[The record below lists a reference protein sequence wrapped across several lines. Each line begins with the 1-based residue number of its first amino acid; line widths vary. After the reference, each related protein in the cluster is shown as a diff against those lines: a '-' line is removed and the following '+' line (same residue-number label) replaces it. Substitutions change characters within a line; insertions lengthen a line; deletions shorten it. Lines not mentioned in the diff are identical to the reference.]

1 MEDLKDTIEHIADAT
16 EGGFVSERKRRKAET
31 VIEDPKSSDNAKKS
45 KINQYIEW
53 SDNFR
58 PSIPKPNVHT
68 SDWAMVDSDFLQYA
82 RQRIEEDS
90 DHKYISEYKKK
101 CLLYELNKAE
111 NSNMTL
117 AELWW
122 MTVFSCTC
130 KVPRK
135 LEGYEKKFCPVC
147 KKADSRV
154 VQNDSDH
161 KNTCPYCHEC
171 FYDSGRKKKIVLRTE
186 CKINHD
192 IKSVRESF

>member
-1 MEDLKDTIEHIADAT
+1 LEEFKCTDADLT
-16 EGGFVSERKRRKAET
+16 EGGLVSKSKKRKAEK
-31 VIEDPKSSDNAKKS
+31 VIKDPNASDKAKQS
-45 KINQYIEW
+45 KMNRYIEW

-58 PSIPKPNVHT
+58 TSIPKPNVHT

-90 DHKYISEYKKK
+90 DHIDEHKKK
-101 CLLYELNKAE
+101 RLLHKLNKAE

-130 KVPRK
+130 KAHRK
-135 LEGYEKKFCPVC
+135 LEGYEKKNCPVC
-147 KKADSRV
+147 KEAKKMV

-161 KNTCPYCHEC
+161 KNTCPYCHGC
-171 FYDSGRKKKIVLRTE
+171 FYGSGREKNIVLLVD

-192 IKSVRESF
+192 IKDVQALF

>member
-1 MEDLKDTIEHIADAT
+1 MEEFKCTDADLT
-16 EGGFVSERKRRKAET
+16 EGGLVSKSKRRKAET
-31 VIEDPKSSDNAKKS
+31 VIKDVKSSDKAKQS

-90 DHKYISEYKKK
+90 DHISEHKKK
-101 CLLYELNKAE
+101 RLLHELNKAENFISE

-122 MTVFSCTC
+122 MTVISCTC
-130 KVPRK
+130 TVHRK
-135 LEGYEKKFCPVC
+135 GEGYEKKICPVC
-147 KKADSRV
+147 KEAKKMV

-171 FYDSGRKKKIVLRTE
+171 FYGSGRKKKIVLRTE
-186 CKINHD
+186 CKINHV
-192 IKSVRESF
+192 IKDVQALF

>member
-1 MEDLKDTIEHIADAT
+1 MKDTIEHIADAT
-16 EGGFVSERKRRKAET
+16 EGGLVSESKKRKAET
-31 VIEDPKSSDNAKKS
+31 VIEDPNASDKAKQS

-82 RQRIEEDS
+82 RQRIEVS
-90 DHKYISEYKKK
+90 DHKSISEYKKK

-122 MTVFSCTC
+122 MTVISCTC
-130 KVPRK
+130 TVPRN
-135 LEGYEKKFCPVC
+135 LTEGGYEKKICPVC
-147 KKADSRV
+147 TKADSRV
-154 VQNDSDH
+154 VENDSDH
-161 KNTCPYCHEC
+161 TNTCPYCHEC
-171 FYDSGRKKKIVLRTE
+171 FYDSGRKKNIVLLVD
-186 CKINHD
+186 CKINHV

>member
-1 MEDLKDTIEHIADAT
+1 MEEFKCTDADLT
-16 EGGFVSERKRRKAET
+16 EGGLVSKSKRRKTET
-31 VIEDPKSSDNAKKS
+31 VIKDVKSSDKAKQS

-82 RQRIEEDS
+82 RQRIEVS
-90 DHKYISEYKKK
+90 DHKYIGEYKKK

-135 LEGYEKKFCPVC
+135 GEGYEKKSCPVC
-147 KKADSRV
+147 KEAKKMV

-161 KNTCPYCHEC
+161 TNTCPYCHEC

-186 CKINHD
+186 CKINHV
-192 IKSVRESF
+192 IKSVRASF